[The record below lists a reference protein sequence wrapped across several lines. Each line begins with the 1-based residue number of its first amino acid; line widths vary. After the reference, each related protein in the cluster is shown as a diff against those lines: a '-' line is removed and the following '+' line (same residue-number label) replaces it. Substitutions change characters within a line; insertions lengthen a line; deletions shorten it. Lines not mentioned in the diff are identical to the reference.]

1 MDIAAFEKRLFEI
14 LEKESLILTPVN
26 VGFALDIDA
35 SDAIGM
41 MNALV
46 ESNKLELVSGSGTA
60 AVYRRTGHAT
70 YEATPGTTSVGA
82 AKSAECLYH
91 LLLNVFIPGLG
102 SLIYKRFGFWA
113 IIFVLFGLSVA
124 ILVFVPSLGK
134 LFSILGF
141 AIWYLVSLLG
151 SIFYYLKDPWSNG
164 KQK

>member
-1 MDIAAFEKRLFEI
+1 MDIVAFEKRLFEI

-70 YEATPGTTSVGA
+70 YEATPGATSVGA
-82 AKSAECLYH
+82 AKSSECLYH

-113 IIFVLFGLSVA
+113 IIFVLFGISVA
-124 ILVFVPSLGK
+124 ILVLAPSLGK

-151 SIFYYLKDPWSNG
+151 SIFYYLKDPWGTG